1 MPRRNGAGYGVRW
14 SCFKAEKFVS
24 LALSAVDIRS
34 IVLSGG
40 NGADCGYCS
49 IHLISLALVPRAVEY
64 YESSSRWRWAES
76 IAI

>member
-1 MPRRNGAGYGVRW
+1 MGQGTGYGGPVLRL
-14 SCFKAEKFVS
+14 KKFVN
-24 LALSAVDIRS
+24 LALSVVDIR
-34 IVLSGG
+34 SGG
-40 NGADCGYCS
+40 NGAACFYCS